1 MPILVRLVTSV
12 SPSLYALP
20 WTAPSQYGLNFPM
33 KVLYPICS
41 SRISYK
47 KINNIKRMKNISALK
62 LAAMQ
67 SSLATM
73 KMKSNFT
80 LVSSAVIGY
89 GDLFHWLSNN
99 GLFRR

>member
-1 MPILVRLVTSV
+1 
-12 SPSLYALP
+12 
-20 WTAPSQYGLNFPM
+20 
-33 KVLYPICS
+33 
-41 SRISYK
+41 
-47 KINNIKRMKNISALK
+47 MKNISALK

-80 LVSSAVIGY
+80 LFSSAVIGY
-89 GDLFHWLSNN
+89 GDLFHWLCNN